1 MSFVQNLWD
10 GVKSI
15 ISGGKKIMVAAGQ
28 AAWAML
34 KIACKLALW
43 IVAGVFTMAKA
54 GFEYVK
60 RTISRF
66 FTPKQ
71 IVAVGR
77 NEIGVLGG
85 FIKQK
90 LEEGKFTEAEK
101 ELVIDL
107 EERIKTA
114 SENNEMLIMVN
125 GVDEKGFDTIAEP
138 RFVKADDYEEG
149 IKNAD
154 KEGNLYIQR
163 VRVAS

>member
-60 RTISRF
+60 RTISKF
-66 FTPKQ
+66 FKPKE
-71 IVAVGR
+71 IVTLGR
-77 NEIGVLGG
+77 NELGG
-85 FIKQK
+85 LGEYIRKQR
-90 LEEGKFTEAEK
+90 ERGKFTMANNA
-101 ELVIDL
+101 LVIDL
-107 EERIKTA
+107 EERVKTA
-114 SENNEMLIMVN
+114 SENNEILILVN
-125 GVDEKGFDTIAEP
+125 GVDENGDDTIAEP

-154 KEGNLYIQR
+154 KEGNLYIQP